1 MIRSMTGYG
10 RGTASAAGCD
20 ITVEMRSVN
29 HRYFDC
35 NVRLPRVYVYMEDA
49 IKSRLAQNVSR
60 GKTDVFV
67 TVEKQPGSAP
77 FDGTSSSESAAVTA
91 YTANPAG
98 SPAVSTAAAGRSP
111 AAATS
116 ASRAVGTVPARRTR

>member
-35 NVRLPRVYVYMEDA
+35 NVRLPRMYVYTCRAERRMCSSP
-49 IKSRLAQNVSR
+49 SRN
-60 GKTDVFV
+60 
-67 TVEKQPGSAP
+67 
-77 FDGTSSSESAAVTA
+77 
-91 YTANPAG
+91 
-98 SPAVSTAAAGRSP
+98 
-111 AAATS
+111 
-116 ASRAVGTVPARRTR
+116 SRAPRRR